1 MTGTESQSAGLFK
14 RVDHV
19 HVATTDLEASIRFYT
34 NVLGFQLVRRV
45 KVGTQ
50 EPAPQIAYVA
60 FDGFMIEFAQ
70 VRHGNALQGTE
81 ALPLGLAVD
90 DLDEAMEMFHSH
102 GVEIVSPP
110 SRAKSFAGRQASI
123 RDPSGVVLEVRQ
135 YDPEDFPLSADWVPE
150 IEGVTKLV

>member
-1 MTGTESQSAGLFK
+1 MTDAGRQSTGLFR

-19 HVATTDLEASIRFYT
+19 HVATRDIEASIRFYT
-34 NVLGFQLVRRV
+34 TVLGFRLVRRV
-45 KVGTQ
+45 KIGTQ
-50 EPAPQIAYVA
+50 EPAPQIAYVSL
-60 FDGFMIEFAQ
+60 DGFMIEFSQ

-81 ALPLGLAVD
+81 ALPLGLSVD

-110 SRAKSFAGRQASI
+110 RRALSFAGRQASI

-135 YDPEDFPLSADWVPE
+135 WDPEDFPMSADWVPE
-150 IEGVTKLV
+150 IEGVTRLD